1 MPLEI
6 GQPPT
11 RADAPCFCFC
21 CHGLVG
27 FEVYA
32 FLKITL
38 FTAQDCNGVW
48 KVSRPTVVPP
58 LLVQRLNLKA
68 SAASGASQIFLLL
81 LYG

>member
-6 GQPPT
+6 VHPPL

-21 CHGLVG
+21 CRGLVG
-27 FEVYA
+27 FEVYT
-32 FLKITL
+32 FLELTL
-38 FTAQDCNGVW
+38 FTAQDCYVVW

-68 SAASGASQIFLLL
+68 SAASGASQMFLLS
-81 LYG
+81 LYS